1 MQQYN
6 KKVLE
11 KILAKAT
18 KGKKKDRNERFTKGD
33 KSSLK
38 WVQNSFAD
46 RITRSVL
53 KKSMLESD
61 TETTKD
67 IYILRKNSEE
77 IIYKLLL
84 KESI

>member
-18 KGKKKDRNERFTKGD
+18 KGKKEDRNERFTKGD

-46 RITRSVL
+46 KITRSVL